1 MFETIKT
8 TGNRF
13 LAANKERKDRRKKNL
28 REFIAGKI
36 ADILTRPSYNQCIRN
51 EERLTVELST
61 LSGKLTAAENAI
73 GLTKDESYIKKMF
86 WVWIVTFLI
95 NAIINGVVFFNL
107 FNSLAIFI
115 AVFIAIVPSAI
126 IWWLRYE
133 HDNLKM
139 GNEKA
144 IGFYVKVGIG
154 CLIVL
159 LLLSFEIGAAGTRAG
174 YVFDN
179 SISKVATQLEQEKCS
194 DNPDEEMIAL
204 YQSQQD
210 KLKENK
216 QIVSNLFVWFPP
228 LILVIETLSGW
239 YAYDKKKYDKLNKL
253 KKEQKKIEKAMHKEE
268 DNRQSMIETMRTK
281 IIKKLNKWGIYNQN
295 VLGMMGLNSTPIEG
309 EVQEL
314 RQRPISSEHDVAFGN
329 AHNIEAND
337 DDQSIEA
344 IAMETQESEATV
356 KNNGLI
362 YNFEYDD

>member
-179 SISKVATQLEQEKCS
+179 SISKVATQLEQEKSS

-268 DNRQSMIETMRTK
+268 DNRQSMIETMRNK